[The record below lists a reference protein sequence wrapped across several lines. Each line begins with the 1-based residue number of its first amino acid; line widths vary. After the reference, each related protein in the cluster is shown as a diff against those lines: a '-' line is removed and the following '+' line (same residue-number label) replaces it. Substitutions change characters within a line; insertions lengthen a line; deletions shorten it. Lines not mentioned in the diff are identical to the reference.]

1 MLLTPIMYPIPAE
14 ECRLLLLGT
23 GRKLFPSSL
32 RLLLLA
38 ELTREVV
45 EMLLKAGA
53 DTSTVDS
60 LGYTALF
67 EAVRKGNDGCISLM
81 LKYNAKWVLLWY
93 EGIKCEVGCVK
104 NLLGLVAVGKV
115 ELAGELQSGVD
126 HSWVEISPLHNC
138 VGRGVS
144 HKWPIHLP
152 SHHFQ
157 GLGMPEAL
165 DSCGGRLGLLRPGWA
180 HPAVLGC
187 VRGAA

>member
-138 VGRGVS
+138 VHTRL
-144 HKWPIHLP
+144 KCIHRITRTLAHILYLSALVNPAHLRKHTSFPLP
-152 SHHFQ
+152 DPLH
-157 GLGMPEAL
+157 GK
-165 DSCGGRLGLLRPGWA
+165 R
-180 HPAVLGC
+180 
-187 VRGAA
+187 